1 LEISLCVLQETSQ
14 YEGDKNMTVTNAF
27 TIKPQELSSSN
38 WGSLLELVEKPL
50 DWWFDE
56 EIAWKLELDEGR
68 P

>member
-50 DWWFDE
+50 DW
-56 EIAWKLELDEGR
+56 
-68 P
+68 

>member
-1 LEISLCVLQETSQ
+1 
-14 YEGDKNMTVTNAF
+14 MTVTNAF